1 MIIPTTQLGE
11 SIEACWFIAKI
22 KIAFFI
28 MILMV
33 VATNSTQNRPIKKL
47 QALSG
52 RKGNKLASVEEKAL
66 NKTAVSG
73 IYMIC
78 NTEALCQ
85 NFFRQQPES
94 LLQLL
99 TLTYIT
105 KNREKWKD
113 LIARPAKNWLL
124 KYSWLLK
131 SPLSAC
137 PHVLDGCSLSV
148 WGNMPG
154 RGNLR
159 MLTFSWENVILWIL
173 LMASFALTLT
183 LKQYMFCEN
192 VFKICTKTLKPI
204 LICLNTY

>member
-137 PHVLDGCSLSV
+137 PHVLDGCSLSA
-148 WGNMPG
+148 WEKMPRKG
-154 RGNLR
+154 KLR
-159 MLTFSWENVILWIL
+159 MFTFPWENVVLCTIL
-173 LMASFALTLT
+173 MESFTLT
-183 LKQYMFCEN
+183 LQSNMFCEG
-192 VFKICTKTLKPI
+192 VFKIFTKTD
-204 LICLNTY
+204 

>member
-1 MIIPTTQLGE
+1 MIIPTTQLGD
-11 SIEACWFIAKI
+11 SIEACWFISKI

-124 KYSWLLK
+124 KYS
-131 SPLSAC
+131 
-137 PHVLDGCSLSV
+137 
-148 WGNMPG
+148 
-154 RGNLR
+154 
-159 MLTFSWENVILWIL
+159 
-173 LMASFALTLT
+173 
-183 LKQYMFCEN
+183 
-192 VFKICTKTLKPI
+192 
-204 LICLNTY
+204 